1 MGVSRHHEGVSNVN
15 GYERFHAMIRSE
27 TCDILPRM
35 PILMAF
41 KAGFS
46 GVEYRSF
53 ATDWRVKVDAN
64 IRCAEHFDF
73 DVVDVM
79 SDPYCETQGFGG
91 EIEYP
96 RDEVPRCLKQP
107 LAATKDLNCLLK
119 PSPLQSERMAN
130 TVNTV
135 RAYKEMVHRQYSIH
149 GWVEGPAP
157 EAADLRGV
165 MDFLMDVLLD
175 PKWCAELMDVCTD
188 VAIEFA
194 RAQIESGADV
204 IGVGDSI
211 CSQLPPDVY
220 AELVAP
226 RQERL
231 FQAIRAAGGI
241 VRLHVCGDITHL
253 LPFIKDL
260 SVDILDVD
268 SLVDMAAASDA
279 VGAKMVLAGNLD
291 PVQDLLQG
299 NPDFVREKIRR
310 IYDSIGNPMLVTAGC
325 EIPRDTP
332 HENVMALC
340 EPVTYVAN

>member
-1 MGVSRHHEGVSNVN
+1 MVHNEP
-15 GYERFHAMIRSE
+15 
-27 TCDILPRM
+27 CDILPRM

-41 KAGFS
+41 KARFAGTS
-46 GVEYRSF
+46 YESF
-53 ATDWRVKVDAN
+53 ATDHAVKAEAN
-64 IRCAEHFDF
+64 VRCAEHFDF

-91 EIEYP
+91 EITFP
-96 RDEVPRCLKQP
+96 HDEVPRCPNPP
-107 LAATKDLNCLLK
+107 LSATKDLNYLLK
-119 PSPLQSERMAN
+119 PDPLRSTRMAN

-135 RAYKEMVHRQYSIH
+135 RVYKEKVHRGYSIH
-149 GWVEGPAP
+149 GWVEGPAA

-165 MDFLMDVLLD
+165 MAFLMDVLLD
-175 PKWCAELMDVCTD
+175 PHWCAELMDVCTE

-194 RAQIESGADV
+194 KAQIQSGADV

-220 AELVAP
+220 AQLVAP
-226 RQERL
+226 RQEQL
-231 FQAIRAAGGI
+231 FQSIRALGCL

-260 SVDILDVD
+260 SIDILDVD
-268 SLVDMAAASDA
+268 HLVDIESVRAA
-279 VGAKMVLAGNLD
+279 VGKKMVLAGNLD
-291 PVQDLLQG
+291 PVEDLLQG
-299 NPDFVREKIRR
+299 KPKLVREKIRA
-310 IYDSIGNPMLVTAGC
+310 IYERIGNPMIVTAGC

-340 EPVTYVAN
+340 EPVPFEAN